1 MRHYA
6 AEPEGGSRAP
16 RAEAAKTK
24 GLTEPAHRVLQVQRD
39 DVSVPQRHVVHDN
52 ASRGRTIGRTRWRG
66 ERPTCDCKSF
76 GFSHQEEEKPRTRSR
91 RRIEHS
97 TTHYM

>member
-52 ASRGRTIGRTRWRG
+52 ASRGRTMMARRAPNVRVASLLGFRT
-66 ERPTCDCKSF
+66 
-76 GFSHQEEEKPRTRSR
+76 SR
-91 RRIEHS
+91 RKTREHFDHAS
-97 TTHYM
+97 HV